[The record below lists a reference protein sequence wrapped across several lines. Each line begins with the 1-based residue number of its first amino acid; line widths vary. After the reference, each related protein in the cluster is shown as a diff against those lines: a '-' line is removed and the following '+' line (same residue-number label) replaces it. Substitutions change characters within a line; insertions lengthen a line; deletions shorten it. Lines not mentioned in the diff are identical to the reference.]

1 LHLIASYTYPI
12 ICTVIGNEVF
22 ADLYRCALLRNVT
35 ISPTSAITQDEF
47 ANSFPTLHNKEITL
61 DLIKGRFDE
70 MPIHRLCSNYHPMER
85 DTGDALIQM
94 INPFPVKKFQDQ
106 DCLGM
111 TPLHVQLCSGI
122 DYDTPVIQYMI
133 EKCPDAML
141 IKDIW
146 DEVPLAYALLGNAS
160 IAIINFLFM
169 SHSKSMESIPFDFG
183 NMIHRL
189 AKMGK
194 PASFV
199 RDVIQ
204 AQRTHSPGLLSL
216 VDWQQIVIQS
226 MSQGNPVPIGR
237 FRVFVEASVSERCY
251 NRMSNEHRTEVDIRI
266 CQIEQSNEARSVTRF
281 LWYEYHYYDEIRVL
295 VTRYVQL
302 HNKLLQE
309 VAIIIAQQATDA
321 VEHVLDF
328 L

>member
-1 LHLIASYTYPI
+1 
-12 ICTVIGNEVF
+12 
-22 ADLYRCALLRNVT
+22 
-35 ISPTSAITQDEF
+35 
-47 ANSFPTLHNKEITL
+47 
-61 DLIKGRFDE
+61 
-70 MPIHRLCSNYHPMER
+70 MPVHRLCNNYHPMQR

-111 TPLHVQLCSGI
+111 TPLHVLLCSGI

-169 SHSKSMESIPFDFG
+169 MHSKRRELIPFDFG
-183 NMIHRL
+183 IMIHRL

-199 RDVIQ
+199 RDVIR
-204 AQRTHSPGLLSL
+204 AQRTHCPGLLSL
-216 VDWQQIVIQS
+216 VDWQEIVDQS
-226 MSQGNPVPIGR
+226 MSQDNSVPIGT

-251 NRMSNEHRTEVDIRI
+251 NRMSNAHRTEVDIRI
-266 CQIEQSNEARSVTRF
+266 CQIEQNNDYSEN
-281 LWYEYHYYDEIRVL
+281 HYYDEIRGL

-302 HNKLLQE
+302 HNELLQE

>member
-1 LHLIASYTYPI
+1 LLCI
-12 ICTVIGNEVF
+12 IIPSSVTVIGNGAF
-22 ADLYRCALLRNVT
+22 ARCDLLQNVT
-35 ISPTSAITQDEF
+35 ISPTTAITQDEY
-47 ANSFPTLHNKEITL
+47 ANSFPTLHNKEIAL
-61 DLIKGRFDE
+61 DLIKRRFNE
-70 MPIHRLCSNYHPMER
+70 LSLHRLCNDYNLMQR
-85 DTGDALIQM
+85 DKGDALIQM
-94 INPFPVKKFQDQ
+94 INPFPFKKFQDQ

-111 TPLHVQLCSGI
+111 TPLHVLLCSGREYYNMHI
-122 DYDTPVIQYMI
+122 IECMI

-160 IAIINFLFM
+160 IAIIDFLFM
-169 SHSKSMESIPFDFG
+169 THRKRRELITFEFG

-199 RDVIQ
+199 RDVIR
-204 AQRTHSPGLLSL
+204 AQRTHFPGLLSL
-216 VDWQQIVIQS
+216 VDWQGIVDQS
-226 MSQGNPVPIGR
+226 MSQDNCIPIGT

-266 CQIEQSNEARSVTRF
+266 CQIEQNNDYNEN
-281 LWYEYHYYDEIRVL
+281 HYYNEIRDL

-302 HNKLLQE
+302 HNELLQE